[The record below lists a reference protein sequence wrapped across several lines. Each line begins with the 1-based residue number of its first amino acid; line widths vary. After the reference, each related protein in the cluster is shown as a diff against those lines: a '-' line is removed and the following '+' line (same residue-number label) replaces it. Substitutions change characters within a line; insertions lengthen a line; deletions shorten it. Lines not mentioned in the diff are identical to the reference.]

1 MRSIGTLEYVSPL
14 ARHAVGT
21 HGHAYADSVRV
32 DAVRNATY
40 AAHGNR
46 HLGMQSQ
53 AHLASAK
60 NSPVRRRAQ
69 LLPKMGIELVLCVK
83 RGPMRKAA
91 PRLSLR
97 SRRQVPQAGAHSSM
111 MVG

>member
-1 MRSIGTLEYVSPL
+1 MRSIGTLECVSPL

-32 DAVRNATY
+32 DAVRNAVRR
-40 AAHGNR
+40 ARKR

-69 LLPKMGIELVLCVK
+69 LLPKMGIELLLYVK